1 MAAPYT
7 FRIQPGLLMNMP
19 FGVSWFAFLS
29 FTLSYRRQKKKS
41 LSSKSTSCYFFLK
54 IPICSDISKA
64 VSSDISFY
72 EDIHS
77 FLACLETSVCC
88 GPGTGLISNL
98 GSRAHWHLLVSLFP
112 TVTLFLLLHS
122 QWATCFWD
130 FVCLFGWLL
139 LLFYFKNIF
148 IFLIINRY

>member
-29 FTLSYRRQKKKS
+29 FTLSDRRQKKKS

-64 VSSDISFY
+64 VSSDVSFY
-72 EDIHS
+72 EDIGS
-77 FLACLETSVCC
+77 FLACLETGVCC
-88 GPGTGLISNL
+88 GRGTGLISNL
-98 GSRAHWHLLVSLFP
+98 GSRAHGHLLVSLFP
-112 TVTLFLLLHS
+112 MVTLFLLLHS
-122 QWATCFWD
+122 RWSTRFQS
-130 FVCLFGWLL
+130 FVCLVGCCLASREAKL
-139 LLFYFKNIF
+139 
-148 IFLIINRY
+148 